1 MINSNKD
8 SNQIYNKLNVE
19 SSMLKNHNFD
29 MNQELIIEDLPLNET
44 IKSPDVKTK
53 VKKKYT

>member
-1 MINSNKD
+1 M
-8 SNQIYNKLNVE
+8 
-19 SSMLKNHNFD
+19 KNHNFD

-53 VKKKYT
+53 AKKKYI

>member
-19 SSMLKNHNFD
+19 SSMLRNHNFD